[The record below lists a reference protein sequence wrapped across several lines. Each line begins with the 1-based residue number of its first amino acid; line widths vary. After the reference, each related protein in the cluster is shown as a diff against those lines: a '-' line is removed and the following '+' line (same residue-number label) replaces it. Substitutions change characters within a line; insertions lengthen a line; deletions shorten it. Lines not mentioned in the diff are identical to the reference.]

1 LQDLYALFVHNSK
14 KFREIHKPINLFTL
28 KATNSFKMSTFD
40 GFPWSFKAKNVFAEY
55 CFLIAKMQA
64 KFVKS
69 EVILKNLI
77 SLCDVEFI
85 MRLHC
90 ILPLLECVHTLIKFA
105 QHKDVFVHNFMDIF
119 KPTPT
124 RLV

>member
-1 LQDLYALFVHNSK
+1 
-14 KFREIHKPINLFTL
+14 
-28 KATNSFKMSTFD
+28 MSTFD